1 MKSAKPP
8 ISDPEKINEAIIAY
22 LDGELGAE
30 AAREIEE
37 RLATDAPFRE
47 KLQRFQNSWDLLD
60 ELPRTEADMKFA
72 ASTVEMV
79 ALSED
84 RQRRPAERSRRWT
97 LVQRGSF
104 MVMVTLATCFVGFLM
119 TNAVAALLSS
129 SGLISD
135 PDKQLLNDLPIV
147 ENLDKYLV
155 ADNVEFLRA
164 LSNHPRAAEVRD
176 ARIGEV
182 DQTSLVDENNGQRRA
197 RIKSLSQQ
205 DENRLIIN
213 RRRFGEMDSAQ
224 QDKLRAMHRQL
235 SKDPQRE
242 QLLQTMDAYY
252 HWFLQLTPAERIE
265 LRSQSSEQRLMHMGK
280 LLAEQ
285 RVKAEARRVR
295 ADVRAVQRWLVD
307 VAVKNRELLAQ
318 GLPRKTRDAIERSSQ
333 GMQPHNLMRRL
344 WARWDNGQNAK
355 NPAIEEEDWVALK
368 GSLSPQLR
376 KVLEDNPDPE
386 AGFRALVEKLPKGFP
401 GLSPGRRNDAT
412 TAVAPLFAVAMEDAS
427 DMNKR
432 ELWRFF
438 HEELTEDQQK
448 RLRGLPH
455 KEFWRKLRAE
465 FVRSRFH
472 AQQSGQ
478 GMKNGRPTS
487 GGPGSA
493 GPKNGGPNNAGPND
507 GGPNGRG
514 DHDEMRGQPKEMPR
528 HSPPGH
534 RRLPSPDERTD
545 APPSDSP

>member
-164 LSNHPRAAEVRD
+164 LS
-176 ARIGEV
+176 
-182 DQTSLVDENNGQRRA
+182 
-197 RIKSLSQQ
+197 
-205 DENRLIIN
+205 
-213 RRRFGEMDSAQ
+213 
-224 QDKLRAMHRQL
+224 
-235 SKDPQRE
+235 
-242 QLLQTMDAYY
+242 
-252 HWFLQLTPAERIE
+252 
-265 LRSQSSEQRLMHMGK
+265 
-280 LLAEQ
+280 
-285 RVKAEARRVR
+285 
-295 ADVRAVQRWLVD
+295 
-307 VAVKNRELLAQ
+307 
-318 GLPRKTRDAIERSSQ
+318 
-333 GMQPHNLMRRL
+333 
-344 WARWDNGQNAK
+344 
-355 NPAIEEEDWVALK
+355 
-368 GSLSPQLR
+368 
-376 KVLEDNPDPE
+376 
-386 AGFRALVEKLPKGFP
+386 
-401 GLSPGRRNDAT
+401 
-412 TAVAPLFAVAMEDAS
+412 
-427 DMNKR
+427 
-432 ELWRFF
+432 
-438 HEELTEDQQK
+438 
-448 RLRGLPH
+448 
-455 KEFWRKLRAE
+455 
-465 FVRSRFH
+465 
-472 AQQSGQ
+472 
-478 GMKNGRPTS
+478 
-487 GGPGSA
+487 
-493 GPKNGGPNNAGPND
+493 
-507 GGPNGRG
+507 
-514 DHDEMRGQPKEMPR
+514 
-528 HSPPGH
+528 
-534 RRLPSPDERTD
+534 
-545 APPSDSP
+545 